1 MSKLEDGETVLT
13 HEFIS
18 LVEFTQDIVTI
29 VIGRAVDAGIVWDY
43 EKGKAVIPYPYIY
56 GSPLHLRQI
65 FLNIYG
71 NCIKYTRPGGK
82 ITTIVETVP
91 AEEGRC
97 AYRWTITDT
106 GVGMS
111 EEFLQRIFE
120 PFAKEKNDARSVYQ
134 GTGLGLPIVKSLVEK
149 MNGTIRVES
158 HLGQGTTFTVDLTV
172 PLAEPVTAADPQQ
185 LPAGERPWR
194 QAHPP
199 GGGQRDQHLCGQ
211 AHPGR
216 GGLCGHH
223 GGKRAGC
230 PGAV

>member
-82 ITTIVETVP
+82 SPPSWRLSRWRRAAAPIAGPSPTP
-91 AEEGRC
+91 AW
-97 AYRWTITDT
+97 A
-106 GVGMS
+106 
-111 EEFLQRIFE
+111 
-120 PFAKEKNDARSVYQ
+120 
-134 GTGLGLPIVKSLVEK
+134 
-149 MNGTIRVES
+149 
-158 HLGQGTTFTVDLTV
+158 
-172 PLAEPVTAADPQQ
+172 
-185 LPAGERPWR
+185 
-194 QAHPP
+194 
-199 GGGQRDQHLCGQ
+199 
-211 AHPGR
+211 
-216 GGLCGHH
+216 
-223 GGKRAGC
+223 
-230 PGAV
+230 

>member
-1 MSKLEDGETVLT
+1 MEELPAGAGE
-13 HEFIS
+13 S
-18 LVEFTQDIVTI
+18 
-29 VIGRAVDAGIVWDY
+29 
-43 EKGKAVIPYPYIY
+43 
-56 GSPLHLRQI
+56 HLR
-65 FLNIYG
+65 F
-71 NCIKYTRPGGK
+71 
-82 ITTIVETVP
+82 TV
-91 AEEGRC
+91 R
-97 AYRWTITDT
+97 DT

-111 EEFLQRIFE
+111 EGFLGHLYA
-120 PFAKEKNDARSVYQ
+120 PFSQEHSQLSGNIK
-134 GTGLGLPIVKSLVEK
+134 GTGLGLPIVKSLIDA
-149 MNGTIRVES
+149 MGGTIAVES

-185 LPAGERPWR
+185 RPAGERPWG

-223 GGKRAGC
+223 GGKRVGC